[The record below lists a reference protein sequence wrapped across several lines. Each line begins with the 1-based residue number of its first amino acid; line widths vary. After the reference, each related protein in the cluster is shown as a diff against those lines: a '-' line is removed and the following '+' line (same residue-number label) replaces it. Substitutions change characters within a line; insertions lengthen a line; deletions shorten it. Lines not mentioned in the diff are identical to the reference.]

1 MVLFAFIAGVL
12 AGVAASYVAAPLWRG
27 ASTLAHGRTRY
38 LLAGG
43 FVAGFALIA
52 GVMYLAL
59 GSRHS
64 LERPAGSVAASAAQ
78 APSGNPSG
86 TGGTAKSMDAE
97 VTGLEARL
105 AREGGSPSDWTLL
118 AKAYDFMGRPDDARR
133 ARAKAG
139 TPAAGTPAAGTP
151 AAGTPAAGTPAA
163 GTPAAGTPAAGTIA
177 AGAPAAGAAAWQMS
191 ASALTA
197 AASAADTR
205 ASAGGSAQRNTAAT
219 PSPPSPSATD
229 LERRVAANPRDAQS
243 WLGLAELRRSQ
254 RDYAGSRAAYSK
266 LVELHAMSAQ
276 SWADYADVLGSLAG
290 GSLTGDAGRAID
302 SALALDGNNPKALW
316 LKASQANEQ
325 HRYAEALTWW
335 KKLRSALPADSPD
348 ARMVDANIAEASSL
362 AGAPPAGPA
371 APTPAVA
378 ATAGTATD
386 AAVSGTVSL
395 DRRFADRVQRD
406 ATLFIYAKA
415 ADSPGPPLAV
425 LRTTVGSW
433 PVTFR
438 LDDSLAMMPSRR
450 LSQFERVVIEARISR
465 SGQATPAA
473 GDLYVTSPV
482 LRPSPGT
489 RLALV
494 IDHEIS

>member
-1 MVLFAFIAGVL
+1 MALFSFIAGVL

-43 FVAGFALIA
+43 FVASFAVIA
-52 GVMYLAL
+52 GVIYVAL

-139 TPAAGTPAAGTP
+139 TPAAGTPAAG
-151 AAGTPAAGTPAA
+151 
-163 GTPAAGTPAAGTIA
+163 
-177 AGAPAAGAAAWQMS
+177 AAAWQMS

-205 ASAGGSAQRNTAAT
+205 ASAGGSAQRNADAT
-219 PSPPSPSATD
+219 PSASSPSAAD

-243 WLGLAELRRSQ
+243 WLALAELRRSQ

-325 HRYAEALTWW
+325 HRYAEALSWW

-362 AGAPPAGPA
+362 AGAPPGGPA
-371 APTPAVA
+371 VPTPAVA
-378 ATAGTATD
+378 ATAGAATD

-482 LRPSPGT
+482 LHPSPGT

>member
-1 MVLFAFIAGVL
+1 MALFSFIAGVL

-43 FVAGFALIA
+43 FVASFALIA
-52 GVMYLAL
+52 GLFYLAL

-64 LERPAGSVAASAAQ
+64 LERPASSATASTSTSPAGGATAANGAAK
-78 APSGNPSG
+78 
-86 TGGTAKSMDAE
+86 TMEAE
-97 VTGLEARL
+97 VAGLEARL
-105 AREGGSPSDWTLL
+105 ARDGGTPADWSLL
-118 AKAYDFMGRPDDARR
+118 AQAYDFMGRPEDAKR

-139 TPAAGTPAAGTP
+139 GAAAGPAAPSGPAAGPAV
-151 AAGTPAAGTPAA
+151 
-163 GTPAAGTPAAGTIA
+163 
-177 AGAPAAGAAAWQMS
+177 WQMG

-205 ASAGGSAQRNTAAT
+205 ASARGSAQGNVSAT
-219 PSPPSPSATD
+219 PSTIAPSAAE
-229 LERRVAANPRDAQS
+229 LERRVAANPRDADS
-243 WLGLAELRRSQ
+243 WLALAEMRRSQ
-254 RDYAGSRAAYSK
+254 RDYAGARTAYVK

-290 GSLTGDAGRAID
+290 GSLAGEAGRAID
-302 SALALDGNNPKALW
+302 NALALDAANPKALW

-325 HRYAEALTWW
+325 HRYAEALVWW
-335 KKLRSALPADSPD
+335 KKLRAVLPTDSPD
-348 ARMVDANIAEASSL
+348 ARMVDANIAEANSL
-362 AGAPPAGPA
+362 AGTSSA
-371 APTPAVA
+371 APGATTAA
-378 ATAGTATD
+378 ATTAAATTAT
-386 AAVSGTVSL
+386 AAGSAAGAEVSGTVSL
-395 DRRFADRVQRD
+395 DRRFSDRVQSN

-425 LRTTVGSW
+425 LRTTVGAW
-433 PVTFR
+433 PVTFH
-438 LDDSLAMMPSRR
+438 LDDSMAMIPSRR
-450 LSQFERVVIEARISR
+450 LSQFDRVVIEARISR

-482 LRPSPGT
+482 LRPAAGT

-494 IDHEIS
+494 INREIG